1 MSDSN
6 KIFNEILALEKERNK
21 ALKEMEGI
29 VGFDISFSD
38 EMVMRNAR
46 DAFAKAYDKELKEKL
61 KKWMK

>member
-1 MSDSN
+1 MGDSDR
-6 KIFNEILALEKERNK
+6 IFNEILALEKERNK

-29 VGFDISFSD
+29 LGFDISFSD

-46 DAFAKAYDKELKEKL
+46 DTFAKAYDKELKEKL